1 MNQRFCLFIGILYT
15 LLFTAFEAKGQGK
28 IAVSGHLLDFESKM
42 EVVGAHV
49 FIDSTHSI
57 ISDPNGNFSYELTEG
72 EHRFQISFIG
82 YNALDTVLN
91 ISKEIGVIQFELI
104 ESNNMLDV
112 MVVSDSRYSHKYERS
127 TISIDVISP
136 DELKT
141 KSPIDVQKTIEQL
154 PSVHMIGD
162 QMNIRG
168 GSGWTYGAGSRV
180 LLLQD
185 GVPMMEG
192 AEAGIQWYS
201 IEPEA
206 THQIE
211 LIKGSSSVLYGAS
224 ALNGTIN
231 IQTRKPSETPHT
243 SISILHGIYDS
254 PSRTRSDHNSDIDSV
269 IIGDIT
275 NQPDMFD
282 TVAIANNGQRVKDWN
297 SKSFPLT
304 FSNYTIYHDQK
315 IGNLELSGSYNY
327 FREQNYIQNN
337 KENKRHRV
345 FGKIAHDLKKEHG
358 LYYGLSGT
366 YIDNLKGESFLY
378 NGDQDPYRSF
388 KEVTYNLHSREFA
401 IRPFLEIGREDS
413 KWNHKFNGQFYHVGY
428 VDTITNFS
436 TLYYGN
442 YQSQVKMGLF
452 TVTFGGNGSYV
463 KGETTSSNL
472 KAHQFNIGAYL
483 QTELRLEKFSAVG
496 GVRYEY
502 NNENGHVNKE
512 PIFRLAGNYEL
523 SKKTFLKASYGEAI
537 RFPSLF
543 EKYFQRNA
551 GEITFL
557 PNRFLEPEKGWTSEI
572 GIIQKYKLGQWSF
585 SSELNG
591 FIMKFQNMTE
601 LGFGI
606 WGGDD
611 VNATL
616 NPLGVGFKAIN
627 VGETRVTGLEIN
639 TRGYGKVGQVE
650 LDFKFGYTYM
660 NPIPLDKDFIYESYT
675 DQAEEIA
682 NNLTT
687 DFVVRSVV
695 KSIIETIGNV
705 TYTSTSTDPSI
716 LKYRY
721 EHLFNLDLG
730 LHYKKFHPSVNMRYN
745 SYMKNVDN
753 LFESYMFNA
762 NVRDLFS
769 TVSSFDGVDLLV
781 QDMQIAESRKRN
793 KNGDWLFDVRLAY
806 DISDKIRVMFA
817 VENVFNHEFQIRPAQ
832 IGSPRKFTL
841 QTNIRL

>member
-1 MNQRFCLFIGILYT
+1 MNQHFY
-15 LLFTAFEAKGQGK
+15 LFTRVLLAFFFTCFEIYGQEE
-28 IAVSGHLLDFESKM
+28 VQVTGHLTEAESNS
-42 EVVGAHV
+42 EIVGAHI
-49 FIDSTHSI
+49 FIDSTYST
-57 ISDPNGNFSYELTEG
+57 ISDINGDFSYDLPEG

-82 YNALDTVLN
+82 FVTLDTVLD
-91 ISKEIGVIQFELI
+91 ISNENASFNFEL
-104 ESNNMLDV
+104 EEETNMLDV
-112 MVVSDSRYSHKYERS
+112 MVVSDSRYSHRYEKS

-136 DELKT
+136 TELQT

-162 QMNIRG
+162 QINIRG
-168 GSGWTYGAGSRV
+168 GAGWTYGAGSRV

-231 IQTRKPSETPHT
+231 VQTRKPTEKPHT

-254 PSRTRSDHNSDIDSV
+254 PKRTRSGHNADIDSV
-269 IIGDIT
+269 VIGDIT
-275 NQPDMFD
+275 NQPGQYD
-282 TVAIANNGQRVKDWN
+282 TVEVANNGRQLDDWN
-297 SKSFPLT
+297 RKSFPLI
-304 FSNYTIYHDQK
+304 FSNYTVYHDQK
-315 IGNLELSGSYNY
+315 IGNVELSGSYNY
-327 FREQNYIQNN
+327 FKEQHYIENN
-337 KENKRHRV
+337 KENQRHRI
-345 FGKIAHDLKKEHG
+345 FTKIAHDLKKEHG
-358 LYYGLSGT
+358 LYYGLSAT
-366 YIDNLKGESFLY
+366 YIDNLRGESFLY
-378 NGDQDPYRSF
+378 EGDHDPYRSF
-388 KEVTYNLHSREFA
+388 GEVTYDLHSREIA

-413 KWNHKFNGQFYHVGY
+413 DWNHKFNGQFYHVGY
-428 VDTITNFS
+428 IDTVTNFS

-442 YQSQVKMGLF
+442 YQSQVKKGIATF
-452 TVTFGGNGSYV
+452 TFGGNGSYV

-472 KAHQFNIGAYL
+472 KAHQFNLGAYFQSEL
-483 QTELRLEKFSAVG
+483 QLEKFSAVG
-496 GVRYEY
+496 GFRYEY
-502 NNENGHVNKE
+502 NNENGNVNKQ

-523 SKKTFLKASYGEAI
+523 SKRTFFKASYGEAI
-537 RFPSLF
+537 RFPSLL

-557 PNRFLEPEKGWTSEI
+557 PNRYLEPEKGWTGEI
-572 GIIQKYKLGQWSF
+572 GVIQKYKLGNWNF
-585 SSELNG
+585 SSEANA

-606 WGGDD
+606 WGGD
-611 VNATL
+611 VNKDL

-639 TRGYGKVGQVE
+639 TRGFGKIGQVE
-650 LDFKFGYTYM
+650 IDFKFGYTYM
-660 NPIPLDKDFIYESYT
+660 NPIPLDQDYIYESYT
-675 DQAEEIA
+675 DQADTIA
-682 NNLTT
+682 NNLTS
-687 DFVVRSVV
+687 DPIAQVVV
-695 KSIIETIGNV
+695 KTIIDSIGDV
-705 TYTSTSTDPSI
+705 TYRSTSTDPSI

-730 LHYKKFHPSVNMRYN
+730 LHYKRFHPSINIRYN
-745 SYMKNVDN
+745 SFMKNVDN

-762 NVRDLFS
+762 NVRDIFS
-769 TVSSFDGVDLLV
+769 TVSSIDGIDLLV

-793 KNGDWLFDVRLAY
+793 KNGDWLFDIRLAY
-806 DISDKIRVMFA
+806 DLSDKVRVMFA
-817 VENVFNHEFQIRPAQ
+817 VENVFNHEFQARPAQ
-832 IGSPRKFTL
+832 IGAPRRYSF
-841 QTNIRL
+841 QTNIKL